1 MIKSTES
8 VTTLRRVLRSQ
19 HLSRGVLIYRSPL
32 KCSRVLGAPFQ
43 SVEFALNFLAFGSVA
58 HGLIAFETVLQGE
71 HQAGLFIRF
80 LCVHFLFVFVGCVKM
95 TILVSLQ
102 RCVRM
107 VKSRTP
113 RMRAQEVKY
122 MINSDSHAADWL
134 L

>member
-1 MIKSTES
+1 
-8 VTTLRRVLRSQ
+8 
-19 HLSRGVLIYRSPL
+19 
-32 KCSRVLGAPFQ
+32 
-43 SVEFALNFLAFGSVA
+43 
-58 HGLIAFETVLQGE
+58 
-71 HQAGLFIRF
+71 
-80 LCVHFLFVFVGCVKM
+80 M

-113 RMRAQEVKY
+113 RMRAQEVKN

>member
-1 MIKSTES
+1 MFI
-8 VTTLRRVLRSQ
+8 RRCLHFQPV
-19 HLSRGVLIYRSPL
+19 IYRSPL

-113 RMRAQEVKY
+113 RMRAQEVKN